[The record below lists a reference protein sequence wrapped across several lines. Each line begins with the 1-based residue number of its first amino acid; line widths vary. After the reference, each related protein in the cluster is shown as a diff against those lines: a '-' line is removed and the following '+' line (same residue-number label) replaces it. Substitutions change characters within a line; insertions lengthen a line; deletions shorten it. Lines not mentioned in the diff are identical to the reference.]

1 MKEKVLK
8 IIRENNL
15 IETGDKLV
23 LGVSGGPDSIAM
35 LNVLSEIKDE
45 IKFEIAVAHI
55 NHMIREEAEADEEYV
70 KNMCNKMNV
79 EFYAKKTDVQKLANT
94 NKVWL
99 EETGRK
105 VRYEFFEEVLKNTKS
120 NKIAIAHNKND
131 KAETV
136 LMNILRGSG
145 IQGLKGIELKNKHYI
160 RPLLECE
167 RNEIEDYC
175 TQKNLNPRIDKTN
188 FENEYTRNK
197 VRNIVIP
204 YIQKEFNPNII
215 ETINRLSELTK
226 QEDEYLKTETKKVY
240 NTILVEEKPEEI
252 ILNLK
257 GFNKQEKLIKSRIIM
272 YSISKIFGTSKDIEK
287 IHIEDIIKLCQ
298 NNIGNK
304 YLTPN
309 KNTRVLVKNHKIY
322 ISKQKWASVIKA
334 GKWLDCNKKDI

>member
-8 IIRENNL
+8 TIKENNL

-23 LGVSGGPDSIAM
+23 LGVSGGPDSTAM
-35 LNVLSEIKDE
+35 LHILNELKNKIN
-45 IKFEIAVAHI
+45 FEIVVAHI

-79 EFYAKKTDVQKLANT
+79 EFYSKRIDVQKLANT
-94 NKVWL
+94 NKAGL

-145 IQGLKGIELKNKHYI
+145 IQGLSGIELKNKHYI

-175 TQKNLNPRIDKTN
+175 KEKTLNPRIDKTN

-215 ETINRLSELTK
+215 EAINRLSELTK
-226 QEDEYLKTETKKVY
+226 QEDEYLKTETKKAY

-257 GFNKQEKLIKSRIIM
+257 SFNMQEKLIKSRIIM
-272 YSISKIFGTSKDIEK
+272 YSISKIFGTSKNIEK
-287 IHIEDIIKLCQ
+287 VHIEDIIRLCK

-322 ISKQKWASVIKA
+322 ISKQK
-334 GKWLDCNKKDI
+334 

>member
-1 MKEKVLK
+1 MKEKVLRTIK
-8 IIRENNL
+8 ENNL

-23 LGVSGGPDSIAM
+23 LGVSGGPDSTAM
-35 LNVLSEIKDE
+35 LNVLNEIKDE
-45 IKFEIAVAHI
+45 IKFEIVVAHI

-70 KNMCNKMNV
+70 KNMCNKLNV
-79 EFYAKKTDVQKLANT
+79 EFYSKRIDVQKLANT
-94 NKVWL
+94 NKAGL

-145 IQGLKGIELKNKHYI
+145 IQGLRGIELKNKHYI

-322 ISKQKWASVIKA
+322 ISKQK
-334 GKWLDCNKKDI
+334 

>member
-8 IIRENNL
+8 TIKENNL

-23 LGVSGGPDSIAM
+23 LGVSGGPDSTAM
-35 LNVLSEIKDE
+35 LHILNEIRNE
-45 IKFEIAVAHI
+45 IKFEMVVAHV
-55 NHMIREEAEADEEYV
+55 NHMIREEAKEDEEYV
-70 KNMCNKMNV
+70 KNMCKKMEV
-79 EFYAKKTDVQKLANT
+79 EFYSKRIDVQKLANT
-94 NKVWL
+94 NKVGL

-145 IQGLKGIELKNKHYI
+145 IQGLRGIELKNKHYI

-175 TQKNLNPRIDKTN
+175 KEKTLNPRIDKTN

-197 VRNIVIP
+197 MRNIVIP

-215 ETINRLSELTK
+215 EAINRLSELTK
-226 QEDEYLKTETKKVY
+226 QEDEYLKTETKKAY

-257 GFNKQEKLIKSRIIM
+257 SFNMQEKLIKSRIIM
-272 YSISKIFGTSKDIEK
+272 YSISKIFGTSKNIEK
-287 IHIEDIIKLCQ
+287 VHIEDIIRLCQ

-322 ISKQKWASVIKA
+322 ISKQK
-334 GKWLDCNKKDI
+334 